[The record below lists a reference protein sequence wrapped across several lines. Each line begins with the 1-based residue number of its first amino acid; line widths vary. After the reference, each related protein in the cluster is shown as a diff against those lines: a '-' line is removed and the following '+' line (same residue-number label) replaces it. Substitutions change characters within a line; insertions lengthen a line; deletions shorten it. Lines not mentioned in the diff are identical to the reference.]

1 MSSDRSRIIICG
13 ESVELARGVKCI
25 TYEDPGGYSFYRKS
39 RSTGD
44 LTRKLLYPRIKKGG
58 GPVRTLSELQDK
70 VYQVVL
76 HTDCTGSS
84 KICFDV
90 LVNRGLSTH
99 FLIDWDG
106 TIFQGADIRDK
117 AIHGGPI
124 NGVSVGVDLNN
135 RMPLFRPGDPVKT
148 YESFLGSRF
157 AKQFVDP
164 QYKRP
169 LSEFKVINITPNR
182 SYGYTDAQYT
192 ALTELLKVLSLHLP
206 GLSNYVE
213 GGVPQ
218 PPVDETGAVLN
229 RAMEA
234 PLSWHG
240 VLGHYHIS
248 AGKWDPGPGFDWER
262 VFHALRGEDNFFPV
276 HLVGRSGRSGLTQ
289 GQMREDAEA
298 FFNNIEGGS
307 GGYFPV
313 GVQQQWHGGVHI
325 RTERGESV
333 RAMLTG
339 TVVAARMTRNEQL
352 GSANFVLLKHSLAM
366 PKEGDDPESPTRLT
380 LYSLYMHL
388 EDPSSPL
395 AGKAPQWMEKA
406 KKKMADQESG
416 DGLGGDDQD
425 RGLGTSGGEERP
437 FARIGYGSRALE
449 RGDVALFP
457 GSGTEAI
464 RVGSG
469 EVLGAVGQFGSG
481 LDSESLV
488 HVEFFTDE
496 GWKEAI
502 DLSIHS
508 AHFVELGEDTGR
520 SLQVKEKNVL
530 GLMKSG
536 RRASLGR
543 RGFLFPSQEVSKGDI
558 QRFYQSE
565 ENLEAKSL
573 FRKSISRHVSEWS
586 DQVDW
591 MDALSTSQEWA
602 EKVQD
607 MEELL
612 RDNKNRYREG
622 IFSSELRNILPFIWL
637 TREVAEHIG
646 LNTEEWTGSLYHFHP
661 IHFVEWLSFHS
672 SNRVRVI
679 SKGKSRK
686 ALLAD
691 LERSK
696 KRLEA
701 QRLNEASGRDQG
713 PDGEELLDE
722 SLELEEV
729 LEGYD
734 PAEKL
739 DRIRRVRVPGKW
751 RWRYSED
758 EP

>member
-1 MSSDRSRIIICG
+1 MRTERSRIIVCG
-13 ESVELARGVKCI
+13 EPVELASGVKCI
-25 TYEDPGGYSFYRKS
+25 TYEDPGGFSFYRKS

-44 LTRKLLYPRIKKGG
+44 ITRKLLYNRIKKGG
-58 GPVRTLSELQDK
+58 GAVKTLSELQEK

-84 KICFDV
+84 RICFDV

-106 TIFQGADIRDK
+106 TIYQAADIRDK

-124 NGVSVGVDLNN
+124 NGVSIGIDLNN
-135 RMPLFRPGDPVKT
+135 RMPLFRPGDPIKS

-164 QYKRP
+164 AFKRP
-169 LSEFKVINITPNR
+169 LSEFKVINITPKR

-192 ALTELLKVLSLHLP
+192 ALTELLKVLSLQLP
-206 GLSNYVE
+206 GLSNYKE

-234 PLSWHG
+234 PLNWHG

-276 HLVGRSGRSGLTQ
+276 NLAGKEGRSGLTMQ
-289 GQMREDAEA
+289 QMRQDAEA
-298 FFNNIEGGS
+298 FYQNIENGNGGF
-307 GGYFPV
+307 FPV
-313 GVQQQWHGGVHI
+313 GIQQQWHGGVHI
-325 RTERGESV
+325 RTTRGEGV

-339 TVVAARMTRNEQL
+339 TVVAARMTRHPAL
-352 GSANFVLLKHSLAM
+352 GSSNFVLLKHSLPM
-366 PKEGDDPESPTRLT
+366 PREGDDPESPTRLT

-388 EDPSSPL
+388 EDPESPI
-395 AGKAPQWMEKA
+395 AGDTPQWMQRA
-406 KKKMADQESG
+406 SKKEPEENR
-416 DGLGGDDQD
+416 DGGLSSSQNS
-425 RGLGTSGGEERP
+425 GLGTKEEMDRP
-437 FARIGYGSRALE
+437 FNRIGYGSTALQ

-457 GSGTEAI
+457 VSGSDAI

-469 EVLGAVGQFGSG
+469 EVLGFVGEFGSG
-481 LDSESLV
+481 LDRDNLV
-488 HVEFFTDE
+488 HIEFFADDT
-496 GWKEAI
+496 WKEAI
-502 DLSIHS
+502 DLSLHGQ
-508 AHFVELGEDTGR
+508 HFVQLGEETGR
-520 SLQVKEKNVL
+520 TLRVTEKNVL
-530 GLMKSG
+530 ALMKTG
-536 RRASLGR
+536 KPQSLGR
-543 RGFLFPSQEVSKGDI
+543 RGFLFPSQDVSRGDI
-558 QRFYQSE
+558 ERFYQSE
-565 ENLEAKSL
+565 TSEEAKVL
-573 FRKSISRHVSEWS
+573 FRKAISRHVSEWS

-591 MDALSTSQEWA
+591 MDALSGAQEWS

-607 MEELL
+607 MDDLL
-612 RDNKNRYREG
+612 RDDKNRYREG

-637 TREVAEHIG
+637 TKEVAEHIG
-646 LNTEEWTGSLYHFHP
+646 LQADEWTGSIYHFHP
-661 IHFVEWLSFHS
+661 IHFVQWLSFHS

-696 KRLEA
+696 KRLEI
-701 QRLNEASGRDQG
+701 QRLNDASGRDQG

-722 SLELEEV
+722 SLELDEV
-729 LEGYD
+729 LDGYN
-734 PAEKL
+734 PEEKL
-739 DRIRRVRVPGKW
+739 DRLRKVRLPGKW
-751 RWRYSED
+751 QWSYPREED
-758 EP
+758 